1 MAQKKVEELA
11 TLRERVAAVERK
23 SPVHLTITRQCE
35 LLSISRATFYYQPAS
50 ETPENLT
57 LMREIDQIHLDYPFL
72 GSRRI
77 TDALNRADHRRDPVN
92 RKRVRR
98 LMSKM
103 GIVTVY
109 PKPNT
114 SAPDHSHT
122 IYPYL
127 IRDRAIGRPNE
138 VWCADITYIPM
149 ERGFMY
155 LVAIMDWYSRFVLAW
170 ELSNTMETDFC
181 LIALEAAIA
190 RWGCAEIF
198 NTDQG
203 SQFTANAFTEAVE
216 AAEMLM
222 SMDGKGRWMD
232 NRFIERLWRSLKY
245 EEIYLKAYEDGLQL
259 REGTDAWMNFY
270 SYQRPHQ
277 GLSGRTPWEMYQ

>member
-1 MAQKKVEELA
+1 M
-11 TLRERVAAVERK
+11 AAVDRQPSE
-23 SPVHLTITRQCE
+23 PFTISHQCE
-35 LLSISRATFYYQPAS
+35 LLSISRSTFYYQPAG
-50 ETPENLT
+50 ETPENLV
-57 LMREIDQIHLDYPFL
+57 LMREIDRLHLEYPFY
-72 GSRRI
+72 GTRRI
-77 TDALNRADHRRDPVN
+77 TGALNRESHRKKDPVN
-92 RKRVRR
+92 RKRIRR
-98 LMSKM
+98 LMKKM

-114 SAPDHSHT
+114 SQPDHSHK

-127 IRDRAIGRPNE
+127 LRDRKIESPNE

-170 ELSNTMETDFC
+170 ELSNTMDTEFC
-181 LIALEAAIA
+181 LLALEAAIS
-190 RWGCAEIF
+190 RWGSAQIF

-203 SQFTANAFTEAVE
+203 SQFTANAFCEAVTMS
-216 AAEMLM
+216 EMLM

-245 EEIYLKAYEDGLQL
+245 EEIYLKAYEDCLQL
-259 REGTDAWMNFY
+259 REGTAGWMNFY
-270 SYQRPHQ
+270 CYERPHQ
-277 GLSGRTPWEMYQ
+277 GLSGKTPWEIYQSN

>member
-1 MAQKKVEELA
+1 M
-11 TLRERVAAVERK
+11 AAVDRQP
-23 SPVHLTITRQCE
+23 PVRLTVTRQCQ
-35 LLSISRATFYYQPAS
+35 LLSISRASFYYQPAS
-50 ETPENLT
+50 ETPENLA

-72 GSRRI
+72 GTRRM
-77 TDALNRADHRRDPVN
+77 TDTLNRAEHRPNPVN
-92 RKRVRR
+92 RKRVKRIMR
-98 LMSKM
+98 KM
-103 GIVTVY
+103 GIATVY

-114 SAPDHSHT
+114 SLPDHSHK

-127 IRDRAIGRPNE
+127 LRDRAIERPNE

-155 LVAIMDWYSRFVLAW
+155 LVAIMDWYSRFILAW

-181 LIALEAAIA
+181 LIALEAAIK
-190 RWGCAEIF
+190 RWGTAEIF

-203 SQFTANAFTEAVE
+203 SQFTANAFTEAVVT
-216 AAEMLM
+216 AEMLM

-245 EEIYLKAYEDGLQL
+245 EEIYLKAYEDCLQL
-259 REGTDAWMNFY
+259 REGTDSWMNFY
-270 SYQRPHQ
+270 CYDRPHQ
-277 GLSGRTPWEMYQ
+277 ALCGRTPWEMYQ